1 MNVKESPWAE
11 STRQHWTDLAQAI
24 PELQETEFA
33 LWQRRVDNPRFAHPW
48 PNHAYLYCVNCL
60 RYVLRVDG
68 TMNCWTPT
76 SPPQELNFLVV
87 ADNSQDMAKKVNTML
102 SAHGYEP
109 SEWMM
114 RYGTNPVLVIN

>member
-11 STRQHWTDLAQAI
+11 STRQHWSDLAQAI
-24 PELQETEFA
+24 PALEETEFV

-68 TMNCWTPT
+68 AMNTWTPT

-87 ADNSQDMAKKVNTML
+87 AD
-102 SAHGYEP
+102 HIP
-109 SEWMM
+109 
-114 RYGTNPVLVIN
+114 GTWPQRSTPCSKPTVMNPPNG